1 MIDVIGIA
9 ALAAEHYRI
18 EKRPRHSEIHHSRA
32 WLRDISS
39 GVEQAP
45 TEPLE
50 HPPAGQFVRHRSC
63 GNRSRLVADCLAVR
77 RFDVY
82 FSHAFGHHEPADRL
96 FNGAPNREEAVIAED
111 AQFRVAQRCRDSLA
125 AVGGENLD
133 FFVVKQRLVENKGR
147 RLLAQRTK
155 RLDVRRPGR
164 TELGVR
170 VARAHHVRASFE
182 QRRMNVVARC
192 IRLLYISDAAD
203 DLPCLDLGGRRIIKK
218 KTPH

>member
-18 EKRPRHSEIHHSRA
+18 EKRPRHSGIHHSRA

-96 FNGAPNREEAVIAED
+96 FNSAPHCEQPVVAEN
-111 AQFRVAQRCRDSLA
+111 AKFCLAQRCRDPLA
-125 AVGGENLD
+125 SVGGQDLH
-133 FFVVKQRLVENKGR
+133 FFVVEQRLIEDERR
-147 RLLAQRTK
+147 RLLTERTK
-155 RLDVRRPGR
+155 RLDVRRSS
-164 TELGVR
+164 
-170 VARAHHVRASFE
+170 A
-182 QRRMNVVARC
+182 
-192 IRLLYISDAAD
+192 
-203 DLPCLDLGGRRIIKK
+203 
-218 KTPH
+218 